1 VTALLLPFARR
12 SSDGLMVSPDE
23 VERGA
28 QCECVCPSC
37 SVPVIAR
44 QGTEREWHFAHAKGG
59 SCDAGY
65 ETSIHELAKQ
75 LIRQRRSLTLP
86 ALSASVSATNA
97 FGHLITESEELA
109 PVAAVQLDTC
119 RTGVECGD
127 VKPDLICNAD
137 GRDIHVEITVFHRL
151 SGDKKARLEKT
162 GVPCLEIDLSELK
175 TTQATRGGL
184 DAALFAKTDNR
195 AWVFHPRIASVSQ
208 SLRTRLD
215 AKLAADAERYSKEW
229 QLRSAERL
237 TAANDE
243 SRRARSAAP
252 EPASLQWRAS
262 LPSRSV
268 VESAALVFNEEG
280 LRKRVLDLAFTIT
293 SRGQLA
299 GIKPADLVDAWAKE
313 TDASPSQISEFL
325 TRAGFAI
332 IY

>member
-1 VTALLLPFARR
+1 
-12 SSDGLMVSPDE
+12 MVSPDE

-28 QCECVCPSC
+28 QCKCVCPSC

-65 ETSIHELAKQ
+65 EVSIHELAKQ
-75 LIRQRRSLTLP
+75 LLRQRRSPTLP

-109 PVAAVQLDTC
+109 PAAAVQLDTC
-119 RTGVECGD
+119 RIGVECGD

-151 SGDKKARLEKT
+151 SADKKARLEKT

-175 TTQATRGGL
+175 TTQATRDGL
-184 DAALFAKTDNR
+184 EAALFAKTNNW

-208 SLRTRLD
+208 SLRERLD

-229 QLRSAERL
+229 QFRIAERL
-237 TAANDE
+237 AATSDGLL
-243 SRRARSAAP
+243 SADGATP
-252 EPASLQWRAS
+252 EPAALQWRAS
-262 LPSRSV
+262 LPSRSA
-268 VESAALVFNEEG
+268 VESAVLVFSEEG

-299 GIKPADLVDAWAKE
+299 GIKPTDLVDAWARE
-313 TDASPSQISEFL
+313 TGAAPSQISEFL
-325 TRAGFAI
+325 TRSGFAI